1 MATCLCDAFY
11 ADVAK
16 ACVEILE
23 YLGCE
28 IEFPSDQT
36 CCGQP
41 AFNAGDWSSSRRVVR
56 HTLKVFAG
64 DKPVVT
70 PSGSCAAMLFHG
82 ALLEFE
88 NEPDLKAVQ
97 QLANRSWEVVDY
109 IVNGLGVDS
118 LPGKFPVKIAFH
130 RSCHSRGTDSG
141 PAARKLLAGLEGIE
155 LTEFGEQEQCCGFGG
170 AFCVGFPNTSAKMGQ
185 LKLDNILESNPE
197 YLVSADMGCLMHLS
211 GMLERQG
218 RKDIKIRHAI
228 QIIREALVKETAAT
242 G

>member
-28 IEFPSDQT
+28 IELPSGQT

-41 AFNAGDWSSSRRVVR
+41 AFNTGDWSSSRKVVR
-56 HTLKVFAG
+56 HAVKVFAG

-70 PSGSCAAMLFHG
+70 PSASCAAMLFHG
-82 ALLEFE
+82 TLLEFE
-88 NEPDLKAVQ
+88 NESDLEAVQ
-97 QLANRSWEVVDY
+97 QLADRSWEVVDY

-118 LPGKFPVKIAFH
+118 LPGKFPAKIGFH
-130 RSCHSRGTDSG
+130 RSCHSRGTESG
-141 PAARKLLAGLEGIE
+141 PAARKLLASLKGIE

-170 AFCVGFPNTSAKMGQ
+170 AFCVSFPNTSAKIGQ
-185 LKLDNILESNPE
+185 LKLDNILETNPD
-197 YLVSADMGCLMHLS
+197 YLVSADMGCLMHLG
-211 GMLERQG
+211 GMLDRQR
-218 RKDIKIRHAI
+218 RKGIKVRHVV
-228 QIIREALVKETAAT
+228 QILRDALVAEGANVS
-242 G
+242 